1 MILQP
6 RNSGLSACG
15 RQHAQTGGASALVAS
30 VILAAAVALV
40 SCAEKA
46 ASPAGGER
54 DADAL
59 RPALLTPV
67 ADSAVAD
74 DYAGAITLG
83 DAGAPTE
90 EMARMSGAVS
100 NGRAVAAREL
110 ADAEGPGSPVSL
122 MDEKKLKAGAKGPVK
137 TWKRVEATPN
147 TSRLMIGDKEELEL
161 KGLQANV
168 RVDGFRARVVLDLFY
183 FNDRDRQFEG
193 TFKLRLPN
201 EASPFMFAFGES
213 VLVAGGKPDEPRF
226 ILDDAGQEVLTTE
239 EIIRSRA
246 ETWENVKEARMVPKE
261 KAALAYTET
270 VRRRI
275 DPALMEWSGAGV
287 FNARVFPL
295 SPKKLHRIVIGY
307 DVDLLQVGDD
317 LEYRLD
323 LPSEVAHRVVD
334 ISIANL
340 EGVEVLA
347 TARDGGDTLRAP
359 TPGERGH
366 DRAEGA
372 FVSPE
377 VRQGTRT
384 DSAGGAES
392 EHVPAAPRSRSNGRR
407 RYRFDNPDSR
417 TITARYTSPGTIMLV
432 GEDKTGSYFATKFRP
447 DLPKADAAGGSSHA
461 VFMVDV
467 SLSSN
472 PERMNVWLKLMKA
485 ILDSNRD
492 TLKNFAVLFFSVE
505 AHWWNPTRKFAANTP
520 QNVKAVLEYAEGL
533 ALEGAT
539 DLALAMREAARPSGL
554 VWKDTPAPY
563 DAFLLS
569 DGSSTWGEA
578 DPAVLA
584 KLARSGFAGSL
595 FAYTTGFAGTD
606 TRVLQ
611 HLARETG
618 GAVFS
623 VAGEAEVAAASTAHR
638 SRPWVIAGTKVE
650 QGKDMLLAGRPRA
663 VFPDQTLL
671 AVGRHVR
678 TVPSGGPRPYPH
690 VVLARDGKRTDVT
703 VRAAHLLRSDLAPRI
718 YGQVA
723 TGQLEEFHKLDEAT
737 EDAAAA
743 YARHF
748 RVTGQTCSLLMLES
762 EEDYKRYDIKP
773 EEDAFVV
780 KSTKA
785 SELVA
790 KAIAAIGDS
799 LADAKKRFMAWVRKL
814 EKMPGFELE
823 LPTALK
829 MALEKMP
836 RESFEVA
843 PEPMHCTIRKWDDI
857 PGDVQEMLVSKKLD
871 YDKIVT
877 EAARRLASERGHD
890 RAEGAFVSPE
900 ARVRG
905 TRTDSAHGAKSE
917 HVPHA
922 SRKVS
927 PYAADALKAL
937 SSLVE
942 NSPGDGVLARDV
954 AYSAMEWGLGSQG
967 YYLLRRVVDSRPWEP
982 QTYHALAQVLGGM
995 GKADLAICY
1004 YELALAGKWNSR
1016 FGEFRKIAA
1025 LDYLRFLK
1033 SVVAGRGTRAERGHV
1048 PISGRTGN
1056 RHVSP
1061 DKTTVPDFAAARLES
1076 VAKEV
1081 GLEGAD
1087 LMVTI
1092 TWNTDS
1098 TDIDLHVKEPS
1109 GEECYYEHTQ
1119 TKSGGRITQDVTEG
1133 YGPEMYVLKE
1143 APKGEYHVRVKFF
1156 ATNRSRAS
1164 ARTKVYVTVYR
1175 NWSRPT
1181 ETVTRKV
1188 VTLIDG
1194 KEFQDVGRFAVKK

>member
-1 MILQP
+1 MVFQP
-6 RNSGLSACG
+6 RSGGLSACG
-15 RQHAQTGGASALVAS
+15 RQHAQAGGASALVAAAM
-30 VILAAAVALV
+30 LAAALVAV

-46 ASPAGGER
+46 APGGAER
-54 DADAL
+54 DEDAAPPPPPL
-59 RPALLTPV
+59 VVTETIIPMSVEGAPASGLVLGG
-67 ADSAVAD
+67 SD
-74 DYAGAITLG
+74 DEPMEMAARDFLAG
-83 DAGAPTE
+83 DAGGANAPRPPT
-90 EMARMSGAVS
+90 
-100 NGRAVAAREL
+100 
-110 ADAEGPGSPVSL
+110 P
-122 MDEKKLKAGAKGPVK
+122 EKKLKAGGKSPVK

-161 KGLQANV
+161 RGLQVNV

-226 ILDDAGQEVLTTE
+226 ILDDAGQEVLSTE

-334 ISIANL
+334 LSIANL

-347 TARDGGDTLRAP
+347 TARDEA
-359 TPGERGH
+359 
-366 DRAEGA
+366 
-372 FVSPE
+372 
-377 VRQGTRT
+377 RQGTRT
-384 DSAGGAES
+384 DSANGAES
-392 EHVPAAPRSRSNGRR
+392 EHVPPLRKVSPPANGARR
-407 RYRFDNPDSR
+407 IHLRYEQPDTR
-417 TITARYTSPGTIMLV
+417 AIIMRYTNPGTIMLV
-432 GEDKTGSYFATKFRP
+432 GKDKTGSYFATKFKP
-447 DLPKADAAGGSSHA
+447 DLPEAVGARGSSDA
-461 VFMVDV
+461 MFMVDI

-492 TLKNFAVLFFSVE
+492 TMKHFAVLFFNVE
-505 AHWWNPTRKFAANTP
+505 AHLWNPTPKFAANTP
-520 QNVKAVLEYAEGL
+520 ENVKAVLEYADGL

-554 VWKDTPAPY
+554 VWKDTPAQY
-563 DAFLLS
+563 DVFLLS

-623 VAGEAEVAAASTAHR
+623 VTGEAEVAAASRAHR
-638 SRPWVIAGTKVE
+638 SRPYAIMRYSVAPDPM
-650 QGKDMLLAGRPRA
+650 QDQLLAGRPRTI
-663 VFPDQTLL
+663 FPGQGLL
-671 AVGRHVR
+671 AVGRGSQPIGHLTLGLVSAQDSR
-678 TVPSGGPRPYPH
+678 KSVTSTRISVDH
-690 VVLARDGKRTDVT
+690 VVS
-703 VRAAHLLRSDLAPRI
+703 SDLAPRI

-723 TGQLEEFHKLDEAT
+723 TGQLEEFHKLSETT

-773 EEDAFVV
+773 TEDAFVV
-780 KSTKA
+780 KSTQA
-785 SELVA
+785 TELVA

-799 LADAKKRFMAWVRKL
+799 LADAKKRFMAWVKKL
-814 EKMPGFELE
+814 EKMPGFTLE

-836 RESFEVA
+836 RASFEVT
-843 PEPMHCTIRKWDDI
+843 PEALQCKLRKWDDV
-857 PGDVQEMLVSKKLD
+857 PGPIQEMLVSKKLD
-871 YDKIVT
+871 YDKIVE
-877 EAARRLASERGHD
+877 EAERRMAGERGHD
-890 RAEGAFVSPE
+890 RAAGAFVSPE
-900 ARVRG
+900 ARRG
-905 TRTDSAHGAKSE
+905 TRTDSADGAKSE
-917 HVPHA
+917 HVPH
-922 SRKVS
+922 
-927 PYAADALKAL
+927 AADALKAL

-942 NSPGDGVLARDV
+942 NSPGDGVLARDI
-954 AYSAMEWGLGSQG
+954 AFSAMEWGLGSQG
-967 YYLLRRVVDSRPWEP
+967 YYLLRRVVESRPWEP

-995 GKADLAICY
+995 GKADLAIAY

-1033 SVVAGRGTRAERGHV
+1033 TVVAGDTLRAPAGKEPSTTGRAAAGTREGDPRK
-1048 PISGRTGN
+1048 
-1056 RHVSP
+1056 VSP
-1061 DKTTVPDFAAARLES
+1061 HARTSVPDFAAARLES

-1081 GLEGAD
+1081 GLGGNDGGAD
-1087 LMVTI
+1087 LLVTI

-1109 GEECYYEHTQ
+1109 GEECYYQHTK
-1119 TKSGGRITQDVTEG
+1119 TKSGGRITQDVTQG
-1133 YGPEMYVLKE
+1133 YGPEMYVLKK
-1143 APKGEYHVRVKFF
+1143 APTGQYHVRVKFYS
-1156 ATNRSRAS
+1156 TNRQRAS
-1164 ARTKVYVTVYR
+1164 ARTKVYATVYR
-1175 NWSRPT
+1175 NWNRPT